1 MWFTCFRFMMG
12 TVPGL
17 KTVTT
22 ATAMS
27 EEEQKEK
34 YKLRQ
39 SREVSFILTETAE
52 VAILATSGLMPYVI
66 VDQDNSLSKI
76 MTRNKNQAHL

>member
-1 MWFTCFRFMMG
+1 MWFTCFRFMRG

-22 ATAMS
+22 ATALS

-34 YKLRQ
+34 YNLRQ

-52 VAILATSGLMPYVI
+52 VAI
-66 VDQDNSLSKI
+66 
-76 MTRNKNQAHL
+76 

>member
-1 MWFTCFRFMMG
+1 MRG

-22 ATAMS
+22 ATALS
-27 EEEQKEK
+27 EEDQKEK

-39 SREVSFILTETAE
+39 SREVPLILTETAE
-52 VAILATSGLMPYVI
+52 VAILATSGQMP
-66 VDQDNSLSKI
+66 
-76 MTRNKNQAHL
+76 

>member
-1 MWFTCFRFMMG
+1 MWFTCFRFMRG

-22 ATAMS
+22 ATALS

-34 YKLRQ
+34 YNLRQ
-39 SREVSFILTETAE
+39 SREVSFILTDTGE
-52 VAILATSGLMPYVI
+52 VAILATSCQMP
-66 VDQDNSLSKI
+66 
-76 MTRNKNQAHL
+76 